1 MLRLSKKN
9 QYLNQRLN
17 LNLNPKLNQRLSRK
31 RQKKERRVTESFITQ
46 ILEKR
51 SQKSKLKINTPFVKL
66 SCSSELKRV
75 LKQKEKEAKLA
86 EKKAAQPA
94 KPAPGKPKPKEDDAE
109 VDPSKYNDNRKK
121 FI

>member
-1 MLRLSKKN
+1 M
-9 QYLNQRLN
+9 
-17 LNLNPKLNQRLSRK
+17 
-31 RQKKERRVTESFITQ
+31 F
-46 ILEKR
+46 
-51 SQKSKLKINTPFVKL
+51 KL

-94 KPAPGKPKPKEDDAE
+94 KPGPGKPKPKEDDAE
-109 VDPSKYNDNRKK
+109 VDPSKYTDNRKK